1 MIKKSILVVSLLALS
16 TSITALASDN
26 STDLTTNI
34 FIQEVILGKWSPVIS
49 STSNNMK
56 SSPKNSTDLTTNIS
70 IQEVI
75 HGKWSSVANSESS
88 KPINNSKQWKE
99 ASELYTNQFSS
110 KY

>member
-56 SSPKNSTDLTTNIS
+56 SSP
-70 IQEVI
+70 
-75 HGKWSSVANSESS
+75 
-88 KPINNSKQWKE
+88 INNSKQWKE

>member
-34 FIQEVILGKWSPVIS
+34 F
-49 STSNNMK
+49 
-56 SSPKNSTDLTTNIS
+56 

>member
-56 SSPKNSTDLTTNIS
+56 SSPKNSTD
-70 IQEVI
+70 
-75 HGKWSSVANSESS
+75 SESS